1 MNADKK
7 SKKKAKNLDKNA
19 LNLSTNSKDKSKKSA
34 QKSAK
39 NLTQNSNENPLNL
52 KSNSSKNSLNSKL
65 NSNEKSSNLK
75 LNSKLNS
82 KQNSA
87 QISSKNSPTNKKT
100 FWPYGIL
107 LSLFAI
113 VGACIATIIYASN
126 YPVYE
131 DDSFL
136 SKYQEVDY
144 NFNEIQQK
152 DENFKNSYQVSLN
165 LKPQIDKKKREF
177 YEVKPA
183 QVLVFRVAER
193 NDLSKSA
200 SDINATLLL
209 TRPHTN
215 KQDEWLQTSEF
226 KLANK
231 PFKDKFGKLSTGY
244 KKHSNAYTFTANLP
258 SLAQGRWQLKL
269 KLAKDENS
277 IGFYEFNLLVSEP

>member
-39 NLTQNSNENPLNL
+39 NLTQNSNENSLNL
-52 KSNSSKNSLNSKL
+52 KSNSSKNSGL
-65 NSNEKSSNLK
+65 
-75 LNSKLNS
+75 
-82 KQNSA
+82 NSA
-87 QISSKNSPTNKKT
+87 QISKQNPPTNKKT

-144 NFNEIQQK
+144 NFNEIKLK
-152 DENFKNSYQVSLN
+152 DENFKNSYRVSLN
-165 LKPQIDKKKREF
+165 LKPQIDKRKREF
-177 YEVKPA
+177 YEIKAGTKELEFFVQELLEDIHANGIKPT
-183 QVLVFRVAER
+183 
-193 NDLSKSA
+193 
-200 SDINATLLL
+200 ILL

-215 KQDEWLQTSEF
+215 AQDSWLQASELVLNNEPYVINERGQSSTKLKKSLNRYAF
-226 KLANK
+226 KA
-231 PFKDKFGKLSTGY
+231 T
-244 KKHSNAYTFTANLP
+244 LP
-258 SLAQGRWQLKL
+258 ELEKGRWQVKL
-269 KLAKDENS
+269 NAQKNENS

>member
-52 KSNSSKNSLNSKL
+52 KSN
-65 NSNEKSSNLK
+65 
-75 LNSKLNS
+75 
-82 KQNSA
+82 
-87 QISSKNSPTNKKT
+87 SSKNSPTNKKT

-152 DENFKNSYQVSLN
+152 DENFKKNYEVHLN
-165 LKPQIDKKKREF
+165 LKPQFDKKKREF
-177 YEVKPA
+177 FEVKPA

-193 NDLSKSA
+193 DDLSKSA

-244 KKHSNAYTFTANLP
+244 KKHSNAYAFTANLP
-258 SLAQGRWQLKL
+258 NLAQGRWQLKL

>member
-39 NLTQNSNENPLNL
+39 NLTQNSNENSLNL
-52 KSNSSKNSLNSKL
+52 KSNSSKKSLNSKL
-65 NSNEKSSNLK
+65 NSNENLG
-75 LNSKLNS
+75 L
-82 KQNSA
+82 NSA
-87 QISSKNSPTNKKT
+87 QISSKNPPTNKKT

-113 VGACIATIIYASN
+113 VGACVATIIYASN

-177 YEVKPA
+177 FEVKPA

-193 NDLSKSA
+193 NDLSKKA

-231 PFKDKFGKLSTGY
+231 PFKDKFGKLSTGL
-244 KKHSNAYTFTANLP
+244 KKHSNAYAFTANLP
-258 SLAQGRWQLKL
+258 NLAQGRWQLKL

>member
-1 MNADKK
+1 MSPKNQGKHAMNADKK

-19 LNLSTNSKDKSKKSA
+19 LNLSTNSKDKSKKNA

-39 NLTQNSNENPLNL
+39 NLTQNSNENSLNL
-52 KSNSSKNSLNSKL
+52 KSN
-65 NSNEKSSNLK
+65 
-75 LNSKLNS
+75 
-82 KQNSA
+82 
-87 QISSKNSPTNKKT
+87 SSKNSPTNKKT

-113 VGACIATIIYASN
+113 VGACVATIIYASN

-144 NFNEIQQK
+144 NFNEIKLK

-177 YEVKPA
+177 FEVKPA

-193 NDLSKSA
+193 NDLSKKA

-231 PFKDKFGKLSTGY
+231 PFKDKFGKLSTGL

-258 SLAQGRWQLKL
+258 NLAQGRWQLKL

>member
-7 SKKKAKNLDKNA
+7 SKKKVKNLDKNA

-65 NSNEKSSNLK
+65 NSG
-75 LNSKLNS
+75 LNSN
-82 KQNSA
+82 QNST
-87 QISSKNSPTNKKT
+87 QISSKNPPTNKKT

-144 NFNEIQQK
+144 NFNEIKLK

-177 YEVKPA
+177 FEVKPA

-193 NDLSKSA
+193 NDLSKKA

-244 KKHSNAYTFTANLP
+244 KKHSNAYAFTANLP
-258 SLAQGRWQLKL
+258 NLAQGRWQLKL

-277 IGFYEFNLLVSEP
+277 IGFYEFNLLVNEP

>member
-1 MNADKK
+1 MSLKNQGKHAMNADKK

-19 LNLSTNSKDKSKKSA
+19 LNLSTNSKDKSKKNA

-39 NLTQNSNENPLNL
+39 NLTQNSNENSLNL
-52 KSNSSKNSLNSKL
+52 KSN
-65 NSNEKSSNLK
+65 
-75 LNSKLNS
+75 
-82 KQNSA
+82 
-87 QISSKNSPTNKKT
+87 SSKNSPTNKKT
-100 FWPYGIL
+100 FWLYGIL

-152 DENFKNSYQVSLN
+152 DENFKKNYEVHLN
-165 LKPQIDKKKREF
+165 LKPQFDKKKREF
-177 YEVKPA
+177 FEVKPA

-258 SLAQGRWQLKL
+258 NLAQGRWQLKL

>member
-19 LNLSTNSKDKSKKSA
+19 LNLSANSKDKSKKNA

-39 NLTQNSNENPLNL
+39 NLTQNSNENSLNL

-65 NSNEKSSNLK
+65 NSNENSGLNL
-75 LNSKLNS
+75 
-82 KQNSA
+82 A
-87 QISSKNSPTNKKT
+87 QISKQNSPTNKKT

-113 VGACIATIIYASN
+113 VGACVATIIYASN

-144 NFNEIQQK
+144 NFNEIKLK

-165 LKPQIDKKKREF
+165 LKPQFDTKKREF
-177 YEVKPA
+177 FEVKPA
-183 QVLVFRVAER
+183 QMLVFRVAER
-193 NDLSKSA
+193 DDLSKDA

-231 PFKDKFGKLSTGY
+231 PFKDKFGKLSTGL

-258 SLAQGRWQLKL
+258 NLAQGRWQLKL

>member
-19 LNLSTNSKDKSKKSA
+19 LNLSTNSKDKSKKNA

-39 NLTQNSNENPLNL
+39 NLTQNSNEN
-52 KSNSSKNSLNSKL
+52 SLNSK
-65 NSNEKSSNLK
+65 S
-75 LNSKLNS
+75 NS

-87 QISSKNSPTNKKT
+87 QISSKNPPTNKKT

-136 SKYQEVDY
+136 GKYQEVDY

-152 DENFKNSYQVSLN
+152 DENFKKNYEVHLN
-165 LKPQIDKKKREF
+165 LKPQFDKKKREF

-183 QVLVFRVAER
+183 QVLTFRVAER
-193 NDLSKSA
+193 NDLSKNA

-209 TRPHTN
+209 TRPHTK

-231 PFKDKFGKLSTGY
+231 PFKDKFGKLSTGL
-244 KKHSNAYTFTANLP
+244 KKHSNAYIFTANLP
-258 SLAQGRWQLKL
+258 NLAKGRWQLKL
-269 KLAKDENS
+269 KLDKDENS
-277 IGFYEFNLLVSEP
+277 TGFYEFNLVVVP

>member
-39 NLTQNSNENPLNL
+39 KLTQNSNENSLNL

-65 NSNEKSSNLK
+65 NSNQNLG
-75 LNSKLNS
+75 L
-82 KQNSA
+82 NSA
-87 QISSKNSPTNKKT
+87 QISKQNSPTNKKT

-113 VGACIATIIYASN
+113 VGACVATIIYASN

-144 NFNEIQQK
+144 NFNEIKLK

-177 YEVKPA
+177 FEVKPA

-193 NDLSKSA
+193 NDLSKKA

-258 SLAQGRWQLKL
+258 NLAQGRWQLKL

>member
-19 LNLSTNSKDKSKKSA
+19 LNLSTNSKDKSKKNA

-39 NLTQNSNENPLNL
+39 NLTQNSNENSLNL

-65 NSNEKSSNLK
+65 NSNQNLG
-75 LNSKLNS
+75 LNSN
-82 KQNSA
+82 
-87 QISSKNSPTNKKT
+87 QISSKNPPTNKKT

-144 NFNEIQQK
+144 NFNEIKLK

-165 LKPQIDKKKREF
+165 LKPQFDKKKREF
-177 YEVKPA
+177 FEVKPA
-183 QVLVFRVAER
+183 QMLVFRVAER
-193 NDLSKSA
+193 NDLSKKA

-231 PFKDKFGKLSTGY
+231 PFKDKFGKLSTGL

-258 SLAQGRWQLKL
+258 NLAQGRWQLKL
-269 KLAKDENS
+269 KLAKNENS

>member
-39 NLTQNSNENPLNL
+39 NLTQNSNENSLNL
-52 KSNSSKNSLNSKL
+52 KSNSSKKSLNSKL
-65 NSNEKSSNLK
+65 NSNQNLG
-75 LNSKLNS
+75 L
-82 KQNSA
+82 NSA
-87 QISSKNSPTNKKT
+87 QISSKNPPTNKKT

-113 VGACIATIIYASN
+113 VGACVATIIYASN

-144 NFNEIQQK
+144 NFNEIKLK

-177 YEVKPA
+177 FEVKPA

-193 NDLSKSA
+193 NDLSKKA

-258 SLAQGRWQLKL
+258 NLAQGRWQLKL

>member
-7 SKKKAKNLDKNA
+7 SKKKAKNLGKNA
-19 LNLSTNSKDKSKKSA
+19 LNLSTNSKEKSKKNA
-34 QKSAK
+34 QKLAK
-39 NLTQNSNENPLNL
+39 NLTQNSNENSLNL
-52 KSNSSKNSLNSKL
+52 KSNSSKKSLNSKL
-65 NSNEKSSNLK
+65 NSNQNLG
-75 LNSKLNS
+75 L
-82 KQNSA
+82 NSA
-87 QISSKNSPTNKKT
+87 QISSKNPPTNKKT

-144 NFNEIQQK
+144 NFNEIKLK

-165 LKPQIDKKKREF
+165 LKPQFDKKKREF

-193 NDLSKSA
+193 NDLSKKA

-231 PFKDKFGKLSTGY
+231 PFKDKFGKLSTGL
-244 KKHSNAYTFTANLP
+244 KKHSNAYAFTANLP
-258 SLAQGRWQLKL
+258 NLAQGRWQLKL

>member
-65 NSNEKSSNLK
+65 NSNQ
-75 LNSKLNS
+75 NSGL
-82 KQNSA
+82 NSA
-87 QISSKNSPTNKKT
+87 QVSSKNSPTNKKT

-113 VGACIATIIYASN
+113 VGACVATIIYASN

-136 SKYQEVDY
+136 GKYQEVDY
-144 NFNEIQQK
+144 NFNEIKLK

-165 LKPQIDKKKREF
+165 LKPQFDKKKREF
-177 YEVKPA
+177 FEVKPA

-193 NDLSKSA
+193 NDLSKDA

-244 KKHSNAYTFTANLP
+244 KKHSNAYAFTANLP
-258 SLAQGRWQLKL
+258 NLAQGRWQLKL

>member
-19 LNLSTNSKDKSKKSA
+19 LTLSTNSKDKSKKSA

-39 NLTQNSNENPLNL
+39 NLTQNSNENSLNS
-52 KSNSSKNSLNSKL
+52 KSNSSKNL
-65 NSNEKSSNLK
+65 
-75 LNSKLNS
+75 
-82 KQNSA
+82 A
-87 QISSKNSPTNKKT
+87 QISSKNPPANKKT

-136 SKYQEVDY
+136 GKYQEVDY

-152 DENFKNSYQVSLN
+152 DENFKKNYEVHLN
-165 LKPQIDKKKREF
+165 LKPQFDKKKREF
-177 YEVKPA
+177 YEVKPT
-183 QVLVFRVAER
+183 QVLTFRVAER
-193 NDLSKSA
+193 NDLSKNA

-209 TRPHTN
+209 TRPHTK

-231 PFKDKFGKLSTGY
+231 PFKDKFGKLSTGL
-244 KKHSNAYTFTANLP
+244 KKHSNAYAFTANLP
-258 SLAQGRWQLKL
+258 NLTKGRWQLKL
-269 KLAKDENS
+269 KLDKDES
-277 IGFYEFNLLVSEP
+277 STGFYEFNLLVSEF

>member
-7 SKKKAKNLDKNA
+7 SKKRAKNLDKNA

-39 NLTQNSNENPLNL
+39 NLTQNSNENPP
-52 KSNSSKNSLNSKL
+52 
-65 NSNEKSSNLK
+65 
-75 LNSKLNS
+75 
-82 KQNSA
+82 A
-87 QISSKNSPTNKKT
+87 NKKT

-136 SKYQEVDY
+136 GKYQEVDY

-152 DENFKNSYQVSLN
+152 DENFKKNYEVHLN
-165 LKPQIDKKKREF
+165 LKPQFDKKKREF

-183 QVLVFRVAER
+183 QVLTFRVAER
-193 NDLSKSA
+193 NDLSKNA

-209 TRPHTN
+209 TRPHTK

-231 PFKDKFGKLSTGY
+231 PFKDKFGKLSTGL

-258 SLAQGRWQLKL
+258 NLAKGRWQLKL
-269 KLAKDENS
+269 KLDKDESNT
-277 IGFYEFNLLVSEP
+277 GFYEFNLLVSEF

>member
-19 LNLSTNSKDKSKKSA
+19 LNLSTNSKDKSKKNA

-39 NLTQNSNENPLNL
+39 KLTQNLNENPLNL
-52 KSNSSKNSLNSKL
+52 KSN
-65 NSNEKSSNLK
+65 
-75 LNSKLNS
+75 
-82 KQNSA
+82 
-87 QISSKNSPTNKKT
+87 SSKNSPTNKKT

-113 VGACIATIIYASN
+113 VGACVATIIYASN

-144 NFNEIQQK
+144 NFNEIKLK

-193 NDLSKSA
+193 NDLSKKA

-231 PFKDKFGKLSTGY
+231 PFKDKFGKLSMGL
-244 KKHSNAYTFTANLP
+244 KKHSNAYAFTANLP
-258 SLAQGRWQLKL
+258 NLAQGRWQLKL

>member
-7 SKKKAKNLDKNA
+7 SKKKVKNLDKNA
-19 LNLSTNSKDKSKKSA
+19 LNLSTNSKDKSKKNA

-65 NSNEKSSNLK
+65 NS
-75 LNSKLNS
+75 
-82 KQNSA
+82 A
-87 QISSKNSPTNKKT
+87 QISSKNPPTNKKT

-144 NFNEIQQK
+144 NFNEIKLK
-152 DENFKNSYQVSLN
+152 DENFKNSYRVSLN
-165 LKPQIDKKKREF
+165 LKPQFDKKKREF
-177 YEVKPA
+177 FEVKPA
-183 QVLVFRVAER
+183 QVLTFRVAER
-193 NDLSKSA
+193 DDLSKKA

-277 IGFYEFNLLVSEP
+277 IGFYEFNLLVSEF

>member
-7 SKKKAKNLDKNA
+7 SKKKVKNLDKNA

-65 NSNEKSSNLK
+65 NSG
-75 LNSKLNS
+75 LNSN
-82 KQNSA
+82 QNST
-87 QISSKNSPTNKKT
+87 QISSKNPPTNKKT

-144 NFNEIQQK
+144 NFNEIKLK

-165 LKPQIDKKKREF
+165 LKPQFDKKKREF
-177 YEVKPA
+177 FEVKPA

-193 NDLSKSA
+193 NDLSKKA

-231 PFKDKFGKLSTGY
+231 PFKDKFGKLSTGL
-244 KKHSNAYTFTANLP
+244 KKHSNAYAFTANLP
-258 SLAQGRWQLKL
+258 NLAQGRWQLKL

>member
-7 SKKKAKNLDKNA
+7 SKKKVKNLDKNA
-19 LNLSTNSKDKSKKSA
+19 LNLSTNSKDKSKKNA

-52 KSNSSKNSLNSKL
+52 KSN
-65 NSNEKSSNLK
+65 
-75 LNSKLNS
+75 
-82 KQNSA
+82 
-87 QISSKNSPTNKKT
+87 SSKNSPTNKKT

-113 VGACIATIIYASN
+113 VGACVATIIYASN

-144 NFNEIQQK
+144 NFNEIKLK

-177 YEVKPA
+177 FEVKPA

-258 SLAQGRWQLKL
+258 NLAQGRWQLKL

>member
-1 MNADKK
+1 MSLKNQGKQAMNADKK

-19 LNLSTNSKDKSKKSA
+19 LNLSTNSKDKSKKNA

-39 NLTQNSNENPLNL
+39 NLTQNSNENSLNL

-65 NSNEKSSNLK
+65 NSNENLG
-75 LNSKLNS
+75 L
-82 KQNSA
+82 NSA
-87 QISSKNSPTNKKT
+87 QISKQNSPTNKKT

-144 NFNEIQQK
+144 NFNEIKLK

-183 QVLVFRVAER
+183 QVLFFRVAER

-269 KLAKDENS
+269 KLAKDDNS

>member
-1 MNADKK
+1 MSLKNQGKQAMNADKK

-19 LNLSTNSKDKSKKSA
+19 LNLSTNSKDKSKKNA

-39 NLTQNSNENPLNL
+39 NLTQNSNENSLNL

-65 NSNEKSSNLK
+65 NSNENLG
-75 LNSKLNS
+75 L
-82 KQNSA
+82 NSA
-87 QISSKNSPTNKKT
+87 QISKQNSPTNKKT

-144 NFNEIQQK
+144 NFNEIKLK

-269 KLAKDENS
+269 KLAKDDNS

>member
-19 LNLSTNSKDKSKKSA
+19 LNLSTNSKDKSKKNA

-39 NLTQNSNENPLNL
+39 NLTQNSNENSLNL

-65 NSNEKSSNLK
+65 NSNENLG
-75 LNSKLNS
+75 L
-82 KQNSA
+82 NSA
-87 QISSKNSPTNKKT
+87 QISSKNSPANKKT

-144 NFNEIQQK
+144 NFNEIKLK

-177 YEVKPA
+177 FEVKPA

-258 SLAQGRWQLKL
+258 NLAQGRWQLKL

-277 IGFYEFNLLVSEP
+277 IGFYEFNLLVSAP

>member
-7 SKKKAKNLDKNA
+7 SKKKAKNLAKNA

-65 NSNEKSSNLK
+65 NSNQNSG
-75 LNSKLNS
+75 LNSTQIS
-82 KQNSA
+82 KQNP
-87 QISSKNSPTNKKT
+87 PTNKKT

-136 SKYQEVDY
+136 GRYQEVDY
-144 NFNEIQQK
+144 NFNEIKLK
-152 DENFKNSYQVSLN
+152 DENFKKNYEVHLN
-165 LKPQIDKKKREF
+165 LKPQFDKKKREF

-183 QVLVFRVAER
+183 QVLTFRVAER
-193 NDLSKSA
+193 NDLSKNA

-231 PFKDKFGKLSTGY
+231 PFKDKFGKFSTGL

-258 SLAQGRWQLKL
+258 NLAQGRWQLKL

>member
-39 NLTQNSNENPLNL
+39 NLTQNSNENSLNL
-52 KSNSSKNSLNSKL
+52 KSNSSKKSLNSKL
-65 NSNEKSSNLK
+65 NSNENLG
-75 LNSKLNS
+75 L
-82 KQNSA
+82 NSA
-87 QISSKNSPTNKKT
+87 QISKQNPPTNKKT

-136 SKYQEVDY
+136 GKYQEVDY
-144 NFNEIQQK
+144 NFNEIKLK

-165 LKPQIDKKKREF
+165 LKPQFDKKKREF
-177 YEVKPA
+177 FEVKPA
-183 QVLVFRVAER
+183 QVLVFRVVER
-193 NDLSKSA
+193 NDLSKKA

-231 PFKDKFGKLSTGY
+231 PFKDKFGKLGTGY

-258 SLAQGRWQLKL
+258 NLAQGRWQLKL

>member
-1 MNADKK
+1 MSPKNQGKHAMNADKK

-39 NLTQNSNENPLNL
+39 NLTQNSIE
-52 KSNSSKNSLNSKL
+52 NSLNSKL
-65 NSNEKSSNLK
+65 NSSK
-75 LNSKLNS
+75 NSGL
-82 KQNSA
+82 NSA
-87 QISSKNSPTNKKT
+87 QISSKNPPTNKKT

-144 NFNEIQQK
+144 NFNEIKLK

-165 LKPQIDKKKREF
+165 LKPQFDKKKREF
-177 YEVKPA
+177 FEVKPA

-193 NDLSKSA
+193 NDLSKKA

-226 KLANK
+226 KLANQ
-231 PFKDKFGKLSTGY
+231 PFKDKFGKLSTGL
-244 KKHSNAYTFTANLP
+244 KKHSNAYAFTANLP
-258 SLAQGRWQLKL
+258 NLAQGRWQLKL

>member
-39 NLTQNSNENPLNL
+39 NLTQNSNENSLNL
-52 KSNSSKNSLNSKL
+52 KSNSSKNSLNSRL

-87 QISSKNSPTNKKT
+87 QISSKNPPANKKT

-136 SKYQEVDY
+136 GKYQEVDY
-144 NFNEIQQK
+144 NFNEIKLK
-152 DENFKNSYQVSLN
+152 DENFKKNYEVHLN
-165 LKPQIDKKKREF
+165 LKPQFDKKKREF

-183 QVLVFRVAER
+183 QVLTFRVAER
-193 NDLSKSA
+193 NDLSKNA

-209 TRPHTN
+209 TRPHTK

-244 KKHSNAYTFTANLP
+244 KKHSNAYAFTANLP
-258 SLAQGRWQLKL
+258 NLAKGRWQLKL
-269 KLAKDENS
+269 KLDKDESS
-277 IGFYEFNLLVSEP
+277 IGFYEFNLLVSEF

>member
-19 LNLSTNSKDKSKKSA
+19 LNLSTNLKDKSKKNT

-39 NLTQNSNENPLNL
+39 NLTQNSIENSLNS

-65 NSNEKSSNLK
+65 NSNENLG
-75 LNSKLNS
+75 L
-82 KQNSA
+82 NSA
-87 QISSKNSPTNKKT
+87 QISSKNPPTNKKT

-144 NFNEIQQK
+144 NFNEIKLK

-165 LKPQIDKKKREF
+165 LKPQFDKKKREF

-193 NDLSKSA
+193 NDLSKKA

-244 KKHSNAYTFTANLP
+244 KKHSNAYAFTANLP
-258 SLAQGRWQLKL
+258 NLAQGRWQLKL

>member
-7 SKKKAKNLDKNA
+7 SQKKAKNLDKNA

-39 NLTQNSNENPLNL
+39 NLTQNSNENSLNL

-65 NSNEKSSNLK
+65 NSNE
-75 LNSKLNS
+75 NSGL
-82 KQNSA
+82 NSA
-87 QISSKNSPTNKKT
+87 QISKQNSPTNKKT

-144 NFNEIQQK
+144 NFNEIKLK

-165 LKPQIDKKKREF
+165 LKPQFDKKKREF
-177 YEVKPA
+177 FEVKPA

-258 SLAQGRWQLKL
+258 NLAQGRWQLKL

>member
-19 LNLSTNSKDKSKKSA
+19 LNLSTNSKDKSKKNA

-39 NLTQNSNENPLNL
+39 NLTQNSNENSLNL

-65 NSNEKSSNLK
+65 NSNENSSNS
-75 LNSKLNS
+75 NST
-82 KQNSA
+82 
-87 QISSKNSPTNKKT
+87 QISSKNSLTNKKT

-113 VGACIATIIYASN
+113 VGACVATIIYASN

-144 NFNEIQQK
+144 NFNEIKLK

-165 LKPQIDKKKREF
+165 LKPQFDKKKREF
-177 YEVKPA
+177 FEVKPA

-231 PFKDKFGKLSTGY
+231 PFKDKFGKLSTGL
-244 KKHSNAYTFTANLP
+244 KKHSNAYAFTANLP
-258 SLAQGRWQLKL
+258 NLAQGRWQLKL

>member
-7 SKKKAKNLDKNA
+7 SKKKVKNLDKNA
-19 LNLSTNSKDKSKKSA
+19 LNLGTNSKDKSKKSA

-65 NSNEKSSNLK
+65 NSG
-75 LNSKLNS
+75 LNSN
-82 KQNSA
+82 QNST
-87 QISSKNSPTNKKT
+87 QISSKNPPTNKKT

-144 NFNEIQQK
+144 NFNEIKLK

-165 LKPQIDKKKREF
+165 LKPQFDKKKREF
-177 YEVKPA
+177 FEVKPA

-193 NDLSKSA
+193 NDLSKKA

-244 KKHSNAYTFTANLP
+244 KKHSNAYAFTANLP
-258 SLAQGRWQLKL
+258 NLAQGRWQLKL

>member
-19 LNLSTNSKDKSKKSA
+19 LNLSTNSKDKSKKST

-39 NLTQNSNENPLNL
+39 NLTQNSNENSLNF
-52 KSNSSKNSLNSKL
+52 KSNSNQ
-65 NSNEKSSNLK
+65 NLG
-75 LNSKLNS
+75 L
-82 KQNSA
+82 NSA

-113 VGACIATIIYASN
+113 VGACVATIIYASN

-136 SKYQEVDY
+136 GKYQEVDY
-144 NFNEIQQK
+144 NFNEIKLK

-177 YEVKPA
+177 FEVKPT

-193 NDLSKSA
+193 NDLSKKA

-231 PFKDKFGKLSTGY
+231 PFKDKFGKLSTGL

-258 SLAQGRWQLKL
+258 NLAQGRWQLKL

-277 IGFYEFNLLVSEP
+277 IGFYEFNLLVSEL

>member
-7 SKKKAKNLDKNA
+7 SKKKAKNLGKNA

-39 NLTQNSNENPLNL
+39 NLTQNSNENSLNL
-52 KSNSSKNSLNSKL
+52 KSNSSKNSLNS
-65 NSNEKSSNLK
+65 NENLG
-75 LNSKLNS
+75 L
-82 KQNSA
+82 NSA
-87 QISSKNSPTNKKT
+87 QISSKNPPTNKKT

-144 NFNEIQQK
+144 NFNEIKLK

-165 LKPQIDKKKREF
+165 LKPQFDKKRREF

-193 NDLSKSA
+193 NDLSKNA

-244 KKHSNAYTFTANLP
+244 KKHSNAYAFTANLP
-258 SLAQGRWQLKL
+258 NLAQGRWQLKL

>member
-19 LNLSTNSKDKSKKSA
+19 LNLSTNSKDKSKKNA

-39 NLTQNSNENPLNL
+39 KLTQNSNE
-52 KSNSSKNSLNSKL
+52 NSLNSKL
-65 NSNEKSSNLK
+65 NSSK
-75 LNSKLNS
+75 NSGL
-82 KQNSA
+82 NSA
-87 QISSKNSPTNKKT
+87 QISSKNPPTNKKT

-144 NFNEIQQK
+144 NFNEIKLK

-165 LKPQIDKKKREF
+165 LKPQFDKKKREF
-177 YEVKPA
+177 FEVKPA

-193 NDLSKSA
+193 DDLSKKA

-258 SLAQGRWQLKL
+258 NLTQGRWQLKL

-277 IGFYEFNLLVSEP
+277 IGFYEFNLLVSEF

>member
-19 LNLSTNSKDKSKKSA
+19 LNLSTNSKDKSKKNA

-39 NLTQNSNENPLNL
+39 KLTQNSNENSLNL
-52 KSNSSKNSLNSKL
+52 KSNSSKNSGL
-65 NSNEKSSNLK
+65 
-75 LNSKLNS
+75 
-82 KQNSA
+82 NSA
-87 QISSKNSPTNKKT
+87 QISSKNPPTNKKT

-144 NFNEIQQK
+144 NFNEIKLK

-177 YEVKPA
+177 FEVKPA

-193 NDLSKSA
+193 NDLSKKA

-231 PFKDKFGKLSTGY
+231 PFKDKFGKLSTGL

-258 SLAQGRWQLKL
+258 NLAQGRWQLKL
-269 KLAKDENS
+269 KLAKNENS

>member
-65 NSNEKSSNLK
+65 NSG
-75 LNSKLNS
+75 LNSN
-82 KQNSA
+82 QNSA

-144 NFNEIQQK
+144 NFNEIKLK

-177 YEVKPA
+177 FEVKPA

-193 NDLSKSA
+193 NDLSKKA

-244 KKHSNAYTFTANLP
+244 KKHSNAYAFTANLP
-258 SLAQGRWQLKL
+258 NLAQGRWQLKL
-269 KLAKDENS
+269 KLVKDENS

>member
-39 NLTQNSNENPLNL
+39 KLTQNSNENSLNL
-52 KSNSSKNSLNSKL
+52 KSNLSKNSLNSKL
-65 NSNEKSSNLK
+65 NSNENLG
-75 LNSKLNS
+75 L
-82 KQNSA
+82 NSA

-113 VGACIATIIYASN
+113 VGACVATIIYASN

-136 SKYQEVDY
+136 GKYQEVDY
-144 NFNEIQQK
+144 NFNEIKLK

-165 LKPQIDKKKREF
+165 LKPQFDKKKREF
-177 YEVKPA
+177 FEVKPA

-193 NDLSKSA
+193 NDLSKNA

-231 PFKDKFGKLSTGY
+231 PFKDKFGKLSTGL
-244 KKHSNAYTFTANLP
+244 KKHSNAYAFTANLP
-258 SLAQGRWQLKL
+258 NLAQGRWQLKL

>member
-19 LNLSTNSKDKSKKSA
+19 LNLSTNSKEKSKKNT

-39 NLTQNSNENPLNL
+39 NLTQNSNENSLNL

-65 NSNEKSSNLK
+65 NSNENSSN
-75 LNSKLNS
+75 S
-82 KQNSA
+82 NSA
-87 QISSKNSPTNKKT
+87 QISSKNPPTNKKT

-113 VGACIATIIYASN
+113 VGACVATIIYASN

-144 NFNEIQQK
+144 NFNEIKLK

-177 YEVKPA
+177 FEVKPA

-193 NDLSKSA
+193 NDLSKNA

-231 PFKDKFGKLSTGY
+231 PFKDKFGKLSTGL
-244 KKHSNAYTFTANLP
+244 KKHSNAYAFTANLP
-258 SLAQGRWQLKL
+258 NLAQGRWQLKL